1 MSFFKKPKPMPDA
14 DGFYPAAKLHDVQAG
29 RMTAVKIAGKAIAL
43 TVWDGD
49 VYAFTAVC
57 PHAAANL
64 TGGEINRWKVTC
76 PDHDY
81 CFDIRN
87 GRILYPADEMM
98 RLKTYPVK
106 VANGQILVKVN

>member
-1 MSFFKKPKPMPDA
+1 MPFFKKSKPTPDA
-14 DGFYPAAKLHDVQAG
+14 DGFYPAAKLHDVQVG
-29 RMTAVKIAGKAIAL
+29 RMTAVKIGDKVVVL
-43 TVWDGD
+43 TAWEGD

-64 TGGEINRWKVTC
+64 TNGEINRWKVTC

-106 VANGQILVKVN
+106 VTDDQILVKVN